1 MLFDLLYGHH
11 PLSENRDATE
21 LNQRL
26 QEFTEIE
33 FPDTTTGNKGDAI
46 TTQAKHLIQ
55 GLCQNRLSARLS
67 ANEALNHPWVTRRL
81 DQKLPLTRE
90 E

>member
-11 PLSENRDATE
+11 PLSVDRDTAE

-33 FPDTTTGNKGDAI
+33 FPENKGNQI
-46 TTQAKHLIQ
+46 TA
-55 GLCQNRLSARLS
+55 
-67 ANEALNHPWVTRRL
+67 
-81 DQKLPLTRE
+81 
-90 E
+90 

>member
-11 PLSENRDATE
+11 PLSVDRDAAE

-33 FPDTTTGNKGDAI
+33 FPEGSQI
-46 TTQAKHLIQ
+46 TAQAKHLIQ